1 MFPVIIPLKSLTLSV
16 KCSRSATEMRGAY
29 RFRAQAILSLRDIP
43 SPFYTLPI
51 APKKVGMEKMANPAH
66 LAVCGVYT
74 GCRGGLIVVIVN
86 VADFGVVVVVF
97 VGEVIDFAQ

>member
-1 MFPVIIPLKSLTLSV
+1 
-16 KCSRSATEMRGAY
+16 
-29 RFRAQAILSLRDIP
+29 
-43 SPFYTLPI
+43 
-51 APKKVGMEKMANPAH
+51 MEKMANPAH
-66 LAVCGVYT
+66 LAVYGVYT